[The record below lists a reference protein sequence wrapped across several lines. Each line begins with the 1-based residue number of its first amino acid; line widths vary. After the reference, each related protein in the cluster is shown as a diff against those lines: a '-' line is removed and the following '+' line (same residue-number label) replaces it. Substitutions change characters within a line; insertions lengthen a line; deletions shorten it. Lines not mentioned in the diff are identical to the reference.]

1 MEWQTRGAEFRGK
14 PPVRAERH
22 EPNRL
27 FPPVAAQDFAHRAGQ
42 IIITQHGK
50 YAAEVGEGVFVR
62 FQERLLR
69 RMQISPE
76 ERYPAGHRAH
86 REHLHLGALIA
97 EVPLVWLSIGY
108 ADGALASLAQAS
120 YQSTC
125 AS

>member
-1 MEWQTRGAEFRGK
+1 M
-14 PPVRAERH
+14 
-22 EPNRL
+22 
-27 FPPVAAQDFAHRAGQ
+27 AAQDFAHRTGQ

-69 RMQISPE
+69 GVQISPV
-76 ERYPAGHRAH
+76 ERRPAGHRAH
-86 REHLHLGALIA
+86 REHLHLGPLIA
-97 EVPLVWLSIGY
+97 KIALVWLSIGCD
-108 ADGALASLAQAS
+108 DGTLASLAQAS

>member
-1 MEWQTRGAEFRGK
+1 M
-14 PPVRAERH
+14 
-22 EPNRL
+22 
-27 FPPVAAQDFAHRAGQ
+27 
-42 IIITQHGK
+42 
-50 YAAEVGEGVFVR
+50 FVR

-69 RMQISPE
+69 GVQISPV
-76 ERYPAGHRAH
+76 ERRSAGHRAH

-108 ADGALASLAQAS
+108 ADGTLASLAQAS